1 MEVSKVPPVDV
12 PTARAGSAAATGQ
25 GSPSAATIAP
35 PGTQA
40 EIRPLDVSGA
50 LLILLAEVRAG
61 FDLPVSTANPLG
73 TIPQSPIMQSTTM
86 LNPVQAARDLVEML
100 LQALPENAGDAPAWT
115 AAFVRAEA
123 SMQSSIERSVA
134 IVTQWKDV
142 PPAAVDAVK
151 AARTLVFSALT
162 DEPQNPLWL
171 RLEWIGLAPGMQRFW
186 RRRRN
191 ARRRL
196 TDPDYSSGSL
206 DESEEFRR

>member
-1 MEVSKVPPVDV
+1 MEVSKVPPADV
-12 PTARAGSAAATGQ
+12 PTARAGTAPATGQ
-25 GSPSAATIAP
+25 GSQSAPPIAP

-40 EIRPLDVSGA
+40 DIRPLDVSGA

-61 FDLPVSTANPLG
+61 FDLPVSIANPQSA
-73 TIPQSPIMQSTTM
+73 IPQSPIT
-86 LNPVQAARDLVEML
+86 LNPVQAAHDLVEML
-100 LQALPENAGDAPAWT
+100 LQVLPENAGDALAWT

-123 SMQSSIERSVA
+123 SMQSSMERTIA
-134 IVTQWKDV
+134 IVAQWRDV
-142 PPAAVDAVK
+142 PPVVVDGVK
-151 AARTLVFSALT
+151 EARTLVFSALA

-206 DESEEFRR
+206 DDSEEFRP